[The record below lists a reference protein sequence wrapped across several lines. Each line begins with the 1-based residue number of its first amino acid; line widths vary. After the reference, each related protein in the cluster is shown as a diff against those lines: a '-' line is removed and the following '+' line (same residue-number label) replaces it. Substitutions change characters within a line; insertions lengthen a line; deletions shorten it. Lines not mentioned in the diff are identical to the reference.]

1 MSESF
6 TIALGEIEVGGRR
19 GRATGFDFG
28 RAKRAEKEG
37 ISRRWRFGNEEEEQ
51 RRRTSERGGES
62 FVEVRVEL
70 RRGREEG

>member
-6 TIALGEIEVGGRR
+6 TIALGQLKWEEDADAHR
-19 GRATGFDFG
+19 FDFG